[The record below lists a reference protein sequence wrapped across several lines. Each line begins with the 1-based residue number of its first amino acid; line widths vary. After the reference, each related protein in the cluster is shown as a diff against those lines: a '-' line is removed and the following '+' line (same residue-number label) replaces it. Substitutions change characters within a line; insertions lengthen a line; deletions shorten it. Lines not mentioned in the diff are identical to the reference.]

1 METNRQKKISGVL
14 QNDLTII
21 LQKLIK
27 NSGKS
32 SIICS
37 VTKVKISTDL
47 SLAKV
52 YVSIFPVA
60 QVKSIFELIIQGQN
74 LIRKSLGSLIKNHV
88 RRIPDLAFYIDDS
101 LEQISE
107 IEKALKGSS
116 NPIKDATLLSKRKS
130 I

>member
-27 NSGKS
+27 SSGKS

-37 VTKVKISTDL
+37 VTKVRISPDL
-47 SLAKV
+47 SLAKI

-74 LIRKSLGSLIKNHV
+74 LIRKSLGSLIKNQV

>member
-60 QVKSIFELIIQGQN
+60 QVKSIFELITQGQN
-74 LIRKSLGSLIKNHV
+74 LIRKSLGSLIKNQV

>member
-37 VTKVKISTDL
+37 VTKVRISTDL

-74 LIRKSLGSLIKNHV
+74 LIRKSLGSLIKNQV

-107 IEKALKGSS
+107 IEKALKGRS

>member
-1 METNRQKKISGVL
+1 METNRQKKIGGVL
-14 QNDLTII
+14 QNDLTLI

-27 NSGKS
+27 SSGKS

-37 VTKVKISTDL
+37 VTKVRISPDL
-47 SLAKV
+47 SLAKI
-52 YVSIFPVA
+52 YVSIFPVD
-60 QVKSIFELIIQGQN
+60 QVKSIFELIMQSQN
-74 LIRKSLGSLIKNHV
+74 LIRKSLGLLIKNQV

-107 IEKALKGSS
+107 IEKALKGNS
-116 NPIKDATLLSKRKS
+116 NPIKDTSLLSKRKS

>member
-37 VTKVKISTDL
+37 VTKVRISTDL

-60 QVKSIFELIIQGQN
+60 QVKSIFELITQGQN
-74 LIRKSLGSLIKNHV
+74 LIRKSLGSLIKNQV

>member
-37 VTKVKISTDL
+37 VTKVRISTDL

-74 LIRKSLGSLIKNHV
+74 LMRKSLGSLIKNQV

-101 LEQISE
+101 LELISE
-107 IEKALKGSS
+107 IEKALKGNS

>member
-14 QNDLTII
+14 QNDLTLI

-27 NSGKS
+27 SSGKS

-37 VTKVKISTDL
+37 VTKVRISPDL
-47 SLAKV
+47 SLAKI
-52 YVSIFPVA
+52 YVSIFPVT
-60 QVKSIFELIIQGQN
+60 QVKSIFELIMQSQN
-74 LIRKSLGSLIKNHV
+74 LIRKSLGSLIKNQV

-107 IEKALKGSS
+107 IEKALKGILIPSK
-116 NPIKDATLLSKRKS
+116 ILALLSKRKS

>member
-1 METNRQKKISGVL
+1 
-14 QNDLTII
+14 
-21 LQKLIK
+21 
-27 NSGKS
+27 
-32 SIICS
+32 
-37 VTKVKISTDL
+37 
-47 SLAKV
+47 
-52 YVSIFPVA
+52 
-60 QVKSIFELIIQGQN
+60 
-74 LIRKSLGSLIKNHV
+74 LGSLIKNQV

>member
-37 VTKVKISTDL
+37 VTKVRISTDL

-60 QVKSIFELIIQGQN
+60 QVKSIFELIIESQN
-74 LIRKSLGSLIKNHV
+74 LIRKSLGSLIKNQV

>member
-37 VTKVKISTDL
+37 VTKVRISTDL

-60 QVKSIFELIIQGQN
+60 QVKSIFELITQSQN
-74 LIRKSLGSLIKNHV
+74 LIRKSLGSLIKNQV

>member
-47 SLAKV
+47 YLAKV

-60 QVKSIFELIIQGQN
+60 QVKSIFELITQGQN
-74 LIRKSLGSLIKNHV
+74 LIRKSLGSLIKNQV

>member
-32 SIICS
+32 AIICS
-37 VTKVKISTDL
+37 VTKVRISTDL

-74 LIRKSLGSLIKNHV
+74 LIRKSLGSLIKNQV

>member
-14 QNDLTII
+14 QNDLTLI

-27 NSGKS
+27 SSGKN

-37 VTKVKISTDL
+37 VTKVRISPDL
-47 SLAKV
+47 SLAKI
-52 YVSIFPVA
+52 YVSIFPVT
-60 QVKSIFELIIQGQN
+60 QVKSIFELIMQSQN
-74 LIRKSLGSLIKNHV
+74 LIRKSLGSLIKNQV

-107 IEKALKGSS
+107 IEKALKGNS
-116 NPIKDATLLSKRKS
+116 NPIKDTSLLSKRKS

>member
-37 VTKVKISTDL
+37 VTKVRISTDL

-74 LIRKSLGSLIKNHV
+74 LIRKSLGSLIKNQV

-107 IEKALKGSS
+107 IEKALK
-116 NPIKDATLLSKRKS
+116 
-130 I
+130 

>member
-14 QNDLTII
+14 QNDLTLI

-27 NSGKS
+27 SSGKS

-37 VTKVKISTDL
+37 VTKVRISPDL
-47 SLAKV
+47 SLAKI
-52 YVSIFPVA
+52 YVSIFPVT
-60 QVKSIFELIIQGQN
+60 QVKSIFELIMQSQN
-74 LIRKSLGSLIKNHV
+74 LIRKSLGSLIKNQV

-107 IEKALKGSS
+107 IEKALKGNS
-116 NPIKDATLLSKRKS
+116 NPIKDTILLSKRKS

>member
-37 VTKVKISTDL
+37 VTKVRISTDL

-60 QVKSIFELIIQGQN
+60 QVKSIYELIIQGQN
-74 LIRKSLGSLIKNHV
+74 LIRKSLGSLIKNQV

>member
-14 QNDLTII
+14 QNDLTLI

-27 NSGKS
+27 SSGKS

-37 VTKVKISTDL
+37 VTKVRISPDL
-47 SLAKV
+47 SLAKI
-52 YVSIFPVA
+52 YVSIFPVT
-60 QVKSIFELIIQGQN
+60 QVKSIFELIMQSQN
-74 LIRKSLGSLIKNHV
+74 LIRKSLGSLIKNQV

>member
-14 QNDLTII
+14 QNDLTLI

-27 NSGKS
+27 SSGKS

-37 VTKVKISTDL
+37 VTKVRISPDL
-47 SLAKV
+47 SLAKI
-52 YVSIFPVA
+52 YVSIFPVT
-60 QVKSIFELIIQGQN
+60 QVKSIFELIMQSQN
-74 LIRKSLGSLIKNHV
+74 LIRKSLGSLIKNQV

-107 IEKALKGSS
+107 IEKALKGNS
-116 NPIKDATLLSKRKS
+116 NHIKDTSLLSKRKS

>member
-74 LIRKSLGSLIKNHV
+74 LIRKSLGSLIKNQV

>member
-14 QNDLTII
+14 QNYLTII

-74 LIRKSLGSLIKNHV
+74 LIRKSLGSLIKNQV

>member
-1 METNRQKKISGVL
+1 METNRQKKISCVL

-37 VTKVKISTDL
+37 VTKVRISTDL

-60 QVKSIFELIIQGQN
+60 QVKSIFELITQGQN
-74 LIRKSLGSLIKNHV
+74 LIRKSLGSLIKNQV